1 MINKK
6 LRDCECVIYEDL
18 SINLEKEFA
27 YQTVVQSVCNYDK
40 DYFEKYVKMENTKIA
55 QNLNIFRTK
64 ISQKYCNSVLD
75 IGIGSGEFIKKSQIK
90 AHGYDINPYGIK
102 WLKDNNIFLDPYNDD
117 LSQIDGLT
125 FWDSLEHFYDPAELL
140 NIIPNNKIVLIS
152 MPTFDQ
158 IINIKKSKHY
168 RPNEHLSYFT
178 IKGFIIFLQMLDFK
192 VIEISTEETKSGRES
207 ITTFVA
213 KKNN

>member
-6 LRDCECVIYEDL
+6 LRDCECIIYEDL

-90 AHGYDINPYGIK
+90 AYGYDINPYGIK

-168 RPNEHLSYFT
+168 RTNEHLSYFT